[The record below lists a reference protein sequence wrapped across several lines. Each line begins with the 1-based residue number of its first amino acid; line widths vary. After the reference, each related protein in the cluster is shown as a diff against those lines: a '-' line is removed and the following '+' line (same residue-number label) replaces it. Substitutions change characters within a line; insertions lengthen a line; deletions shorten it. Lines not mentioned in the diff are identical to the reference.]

1 MSENQSFL
9 MFQGNIEME
18 HLAKWVNR
26 VVNVC
31 VTCGAFLHFRWI
43 WRLNLIECCNNLI
56 GRVTCYLNKVMITL
70 ENKKFISIL
79 KLKNLK
85 KKVCF
90 VFFFPIDGDS
100 DGDGFLSV

>member
-1 MSENQSFL
+1 
-9 MFQGNIEME
+9 MFQGSIEME

-26 VVNVC
+26 VVN
-31 VTCGAFLHFRWI
+31 RWI
-43 WRLNLIECCNNLI
+43 LRLDLIEWWNNLI
-56 GRVTCYLNKVMITL
+56 GRVTFYLNKIMITL

-90 VFFFPIDGDS
+90 VFFPIECDC
-100 DGDGFLSV
+100 DGDGFLNV